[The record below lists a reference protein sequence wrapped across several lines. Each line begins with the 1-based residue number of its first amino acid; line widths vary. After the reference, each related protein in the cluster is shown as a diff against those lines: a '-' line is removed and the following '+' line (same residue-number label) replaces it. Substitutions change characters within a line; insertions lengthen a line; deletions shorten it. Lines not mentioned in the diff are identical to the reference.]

1 MEERK
6 FDFSKYSYVDLLDLL
21 STSTHDDFF
30 DLSFDFDADATGQK
44 KTYEVVFLDYGQ
56 VVLRPLD
63 TSKSTGRTTTKID
76 EKRINA
82 YSIYL
87 FYRRL
92 ARLKERR
99 DLERV
104 VRLVLMTSLRESLK
118 DNVGKV
124 SVVSLVRLGLI
135 NDFVVRHKEFK
146 EFFVYLGDKMTQN
159 MEIEMR
165 GYFKEMLEILFNDP
179 KIKLNYE
186 TFNKLKEKENEKIDE
201 YKKSIYCC

>member
-6 FDFSKYSYVDLLDLL
+6 FDFSKYSYTDLLDLL

-30 DLSFDFDADATGQK
+30 DLSFDLDADETGQK

-56 VVLRPLD
+56 VVLRPMD
-63 TSKSTGRTTTKID
+63 VAKTKERTLTKID

-87 FYRRL
+87 FHRRL
-92 ARLKERR
+92 ARLKERK
-99 DLERV
+99 DLDRV
-104 VRLVLMTSLRESLK
+104 VRLVLLTSLRESLK
-118 DNVGKV
+118 DNVG
-124 SVVSLVRLGLI
+124 VRLGLI
-135 NDFVVRHKEFK
+135 NDFVVRHKQFK

-165 GYFKEMLEILFNDP
+165 GYLKEMLEILFNDP

-186 TFNKLKEKENEKIDE
+186 AFNKLKEKENEKIDD

>member
-6 FDFSKYSYVDLLDLL
+6 FDFSKYSYDDLLDLL

-30 DLSFDFDADATGQK
+30 DLSFDFDASDTGQK

-63 TSKSTGRTTTKID
+63 ATKSRGNTMTKIE

-92 ARLKERR
+92 ARLKERQ

-186 TFNKLKEKENEKIDE
+186 EFNKLKEKENGKIDD

>member
-6 FDFSKYSYVDLLDLL
+6 FDFSKYTYDDLLDLL
-21 STSTHDDFF
+21 LTSTHDDFF
-30 DLSFDFDADATGQK
+30 DLSFDFDTDETGQK

-56 VVLRPLD
+56 VVLRPIE
-63 TSKSTGRTTTKID
+63 TTKSKGRTTTKID

-92 ARLKERR
+92 ARLKERQ
-99 DLERV
+99 DLDRV

-146 EFFVYLGDKMTQN
+146 EFFIYLGDKMTQN

-179 KIKLNYE
+179 KIKLNYDA
-186 TFNKLKEKENEKIDE
+186 FNKLKEKENEKIGD
-201 YKKSIYCC
+201 YNKSIYCC